1 MSARVALVT
10 GASGGIGRATARAL
24 AADGLTV
31 ACGFHSDDAG
41 AKETVGLI
49 EEEGGTASSFGAD
62 VADEADVKQ
71 MFDDITEWSGPPM
84 VLVNNAGVNRDG
96 LTIKYPRADFER
108 ILEVNVTGSFLC
120 SRAALSG
127 MMRARWGRIVMVSS
141 VLGLRGNAGQAA
153 YSASKTALLGLTRSL
168 AREYGSRGITVNAV
182 CPGYVLTPLVEKQI
196 PDTAKARGISQE
208 AVKRDVLLAAQPTK
222 KFVAVEEVAGLVGFL
237 CSPEAASITGAVL
250 PIDGGWTAE

>member
-1 MSARVALVT
+1 VSARVALVT

-24 AADGLTV
+24 AGDGFTV
-31 ACGFHSDDAG
+31 ACGFQSDDAS
-41 AKETVGLI
+41 AKETVRLI
-49 EEEGGTASSFGAD
+49 EEAGGTAASFGAD
-62 VADEADVKQ
+62 VADETDVKE
-71 MFDDITEWSGPPM
+71 MFDQITTWSGPPM

-96 LTIKYPRADFER
+96 LAVKYSRADFER

-182 CPGYVLTPLVEKQI
+182 CPGYVET
-196 PDTAKARGISQE
+196 DMTASLPEKARE
-208 AVKRDVLLAAQPTK
+208 RLLSEIPAGRLGSLD
-222 KFVAVEEVAGLVGFL
+222 EVAAAIGFL
-237 CSPEAASITGAVL
+237 VSERASYVNGAVL
-250 PIDGGWTAE
+250 AIDGGMTA

>member
-1 MSARVALVT
+1 MSDRVALVT
-10 GASGGIGRATARAL
+10 GASGGIGRATAIAL
-24 AADGLTV
+24 AWDGLRV
-31 ACGFHSDDAG
+31 ACGFHSDEGG
-41 AKETVGLI
+41 AKETVRLI
-49 EEEGGTASSFGAD
+49 EDAGGTAASFGAD
-62 VADEADVKQ
+62 VSDEGDVKG
-71 MFDDITEWSGPPM
+71 MFDRITEWSGPPL

-96 LTIKYPRADFER
+96 LTVKYPRADFDR

-182 CPGYVLTPLVEKQI
+182 CPGYIHTEM
-196 PDTAKARGISQE
+196 TASLPQKARE
-208 AVKRDVLLAAQPTK
+208 RLLSEIPTGRLGDL
-222 KFVAVEEVAGLVGFL
+222 EEVAAAIGFL
-237 CSPEAASITGAVL
+237 VSESASYVNGAVL
-250 PIDGGWTAE
+250 AIDGGMTA

>member
-1 MSARVALVT
+1 MSDRVALVT
-10 GASGGIGRATARAL
+10 GASGGIGRATAIAL
-24 AADGLTV
+24 AADGLRV
-31 ACGFHSDDAG
+31 ACGFHSDEGG
-41 AKETVGLI
+41 AKETVRLI
-49 EEEGGTASSFGAD
+49 EDAGGNAASFGAD
-62 VADEADVKQ
+62 VSDENDVKG
-71 MFDDITEWSGPPM
+71 MFDRISEWNGPPL

-96 LTIKYPRADFER
+96 LTVKYPRADFDR

-182 CPGYVLTPLVEKQI
+182 CPGYIHTEMTASLPEKARERLMSEIPTGRLGDLVE
-196 PDTAKARGISQE
+196 
-208 AVKRDVLLAAQPTK
+208 VAA
-222 KFVAVEEVAGLVGFL
+222 AIGFL
-237 CSPEAASITGAVL
+237 VSESASYVNGAVL
-250 PIDGGWTAE
+250 AIDGGMTA